1 MSTSDDDP
9 ARRLGEARARRW
21 WVAGRRIG
29 SIQRAA
35 AFVDDVGFAFLFPT
49 PRMFAPSLWDAVAGG
64 DAEPFATGMEA
75 NEAKVWA
82 WKDDLPRRRL
92 CWYGAFLAGRG
103 SLLSQEIVAAFYPG
117 EGAPDDH
124 ESLPLSPAAHHIA
137 EALAAEPLSSAAL
150 RALVGDRNVYQ
161 RAIGELQRQLLVT
174 NAGVQEQSTGW
185 PSALLDLTCH
195 RFPVGGRQDAALV
208 TARFLDTMLSVVPA
222 DLKRAFGW
230 SIPQARQ
237 RLDDLVE
244 RGTATSSEGR
254 YLPRS
259 DLGS

>member
-1 MSTSDDDP
+1 MSTPDDES

-21 WVAGRRIG
+21 WVSGRRVG

-103 SLLSQEIVAAFYPG
+103 SLLSQEIVAALYPG
-117 EGAPDDH
+117 EGAQDDH
-124 ESLPLSPAAHHIA
+124 EWLPLSPAAHQIA
-137 EALAAEPLSSAAL
+137 EVLAAEPMSSAAL

-174 NAGVQEQSTGW
+174 NAGVQEQVSGW

-195 RFPVGGRQDAALV
+195 RFTVGGRRDAALV
-208 TARFLDTMLSVVPA
+208 TTRFLDTMLSVVPA

-230 SIPQARQ
+230 SIPQARG
-237 RLDDLVE
+237 RLDELVE
-244 RGTATSSEGR
+244 QGAATTSGSR

-259 DLGS
+259 GLGS